1 MVNDLGISWTWP
13 RKHDL
18 LIFVTWN
25 VLILWQDGRRNQFYM
40 LWLSGSSDDYDD
52 IWRLETVM
60 DGDGWWWMVM
70 DGDGW
75 PSHLAS
81 SWEMMLGRW
90 AKAQQRL
97 TKAWRIAAM
106 RCFSSHFSWC
116 QAFAALAFGI
126 CRGVVWHSFNCNIC
140 TWHGSGSTMFYVS
153 GSVAARLATIWT
165 MEKKTAWLWVAF
177 RVCVCVKH
185 L

>member
-1 MVNDLGISWTWP
+1 MELTAQTWLVDICNMKCSHTLARWQAKP
-13 RKHDL
+13 
-18 LIFVTWN
+18 
-25 VLILWQDGRRNQFYM
+25 ILHVVIVGFFR
-40 LWLSGSSDDYDD
+40 WL
-52 IWRLETVM
+52 WRLET
-60 DGDGWWWMVM
+60 VM

-81 SWEMMLGRW
+81 SWEMMVGKGTTRTNKGM
-90 AKAQQRL
+90 AHCSN
-97 TKAWRIAAM
+97 AM

-126 CRGVVWHSFNCNIC
+126 CRGVVWHSFNRSIC

-177 RVCVCVKH
+177 RVCVCVLRLCATH
-185 L
+185 SSCCVGFEARWLLSEYQ